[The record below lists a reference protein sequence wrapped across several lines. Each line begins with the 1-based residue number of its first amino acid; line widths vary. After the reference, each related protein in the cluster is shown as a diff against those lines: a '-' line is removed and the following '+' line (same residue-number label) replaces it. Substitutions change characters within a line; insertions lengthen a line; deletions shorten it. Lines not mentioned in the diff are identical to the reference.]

1 MPKPDGSRRG
11 HPLSCR
17 GTLRI
22 FHALLGRGVP
32 LHTIEHRIQQYQT
45 ADALRRDER
54 GLEDDAPT
62 HGQSDKHC
70 AVDPKSIE
78 QRKQVCAVRVGD
90 AGGGLARS
98 SETAQIAADDGRD
111 IAKGDNLLV
120 PHPAIE

>member
-1 MPKPDGSRRG
+1 MPEPDGSRRG

-54 GLEDDAPT
+54 GLQDNAPA

-78 QRKQVCAVRVGD
+78 QRKHVRAVRVRD

-98 SETAQIAADDGRD
+98 SETAQIAADDSRD
-111 IAKGDNLLV
+111 VAKGDNLLV